1 MSVDWRNRFGRNYI
15 TTATAQGATNFC
27 WGFAS
32 TALVE
37 AMTRIEHN
45 VWCVRSEGDLMKG
58 INWFAFQGGW
68 HDPSAFD
75 FLVSNGLADHDCF
88 PFSDVDAPYIHPH
101 SASPDR
107 RGRTV
112 RLPNRARTVANAD
125 QKTWLDTVGPLV
137 AAFELFQDFDSFFWT
152 AASKT
157 QVYTHV
163 TGNSRGIHVVLIV
176 GYDDVLGCWIAKNSW
191 GQGGGDNGFFRIAY
205 NQCGID
211 STYAK
216 YGLAGTNAD
225 PWSRRRAHAGG
236 LIQAGNGAGNRNFE
250 LVVREGNRCRQYYYE
265 YNQATWYKL
274 GTFGDILQAGDADFG
289 AQPAMS
295 QTTFNRNFEFI
306 NLRNAGGSGGR
317 LRHWT
322 YLQNLGQWGC
332 STPLPAPGISQT
344 LAGFGPTN
352 ADSLPGFMQSNRG
365 APGDFEVVVR
375 TSGGTLEHWSRQNS
389 PPWNHPPG
397 TWFESARFA
406 SGVRHSGPAL
416 VQSRFGIG
424 DRAELGQGRL
434 EVVCVLTSGQLQH
447 WLRDSGPASQ
457 WVPVDTFG
465 SGVDSPPFMIEG
477 NLGAT
482 QQSIGEFE
490 LVVVVNQRVQH
501 WRRTQTGT
509 PSWNLIST
517 FASGVAEVLG
527 LLQASYGFD
536 LEVVLRH
543 TNGSLTHWY
552 SDAPNPGWFFWRNLP
567 P

>member
-1 MSVDWRNRFGRNYI
+1 VSVDWRNRFGRNYI
-15 TTATAQGATNFC
+15 TTATDQGATNFC

-37 AMTRIEHN
+37 AMARIEHN

-75 FLVSNGLADHDCF
+75 FFVKSGLADHDCF
-88 PFSDVDAPYIHPH
+88 PFSDVDAPYAHPF
-101 SASPDR
+101 SASADR
-107 RGRTV
+107 PGRNV
-112 RLPNRARTVANAD
+112 RLPNRARAVAIAD

-137 AAFELFQDFDSFFWT
+137 AAFDLYEDFDWFFWH
-152 AASKT
+152 AGGSIYAHKS
-157 QVYTHV
+157 
-163 TGNSRGIHVVLIV
+163 GGSRGLHVVLIV
-176 GYDDVLGCWIAKNSW
+176 GYDDAAGCWIAKNSW
-191 GQGGGDNGFFRIAY
+191 GPAGGNQGFFRIAY
-205 NQCGID
+205 NECGID
-211 STYAK
+211 NKYLK
-216 YGLAGTNAD
+216 YGLTGTNAD

-250 LVVREGNRCRQYYYE
+250 LVVQEGNYCRQYYYE
-265 YNQATWYKL
+265 FNQATWRKL
-274 GTFGDILQAGDADFG
+274 GRFGDILQPGDADFG

-295 QTTFNRNFEFI
+295 QTTFNRNFEFV
-306 NLRNAGGSGGR
+306 NLRKPGGFGGG

-322 YLQNLGQWGC
+322 YLQNQGSWGC
-332 STPLPAPGISQT
+332 STPLSASSPSSSLP
-344 LAGFGPTN
+344 GFGPTD
-352 ADSLPGFMQSNRG
+352 ADGVPAFLQSNRG
-365 APGDFEVVVR
+365 TPGDFEVVVR
-375 TSGGTLEHWSRQNS
+375 TSGGKLAHWSRQNG
-389 PPWNHPPG
+389 PPWDRPPG
-397 TWFESARFA
+397 TWFERARFA
-406 SGVRHSGPAL
+406 SSVRRSGPAL

-434 EVVCVLTSGQLQH
+434 EVVCVLNSGQMQH
-447 WLRDSGPASQ
+447 WSRDPGPVSQ
-457 WVPVDTFG
+457 WVPVDIFG

-482 QQSIGEFE
+482 QRAMGAFE

-501 WRRTQTGT
+501 WRRSHVGA
-509 PSWNLIST
+509 PSWQLIST

-527 LLQASYGFD
+527 LLQGSYGFD
-536 LEVVLRH
+536 LEIILRH